1 MSLKNMRHLYSLLYC
16 DIDVERGRSPDVA
29 VNAFKDLINKVKD
42 DIPETQIL
50 LLSMK
55 PTLIDDF
62 LRQEGRKNKIITNE
76 KWLAYCNDEENL
88 HYVEITNPMLNPDG
102 RLRSDI
108 FISDGMHLNT
118 LGYTLWDPVIRKK
131 IANLTK

>member
-1 MSLKNMRHLYSLLYC
+1 VVLVVRVSLKSSIIVAMLLKNMRHLYSLLYC

-42 DIPETQIL
+42 DFPETQIL

-76 KWLAYCNDEENL
+76 K
-88 HYVEITNPMLNPDG
+88 
-102 RLRSDI
+102 
-108 FISDGMHLNT
+108 
-118 LGYTLWDPVIRKK
+118 
-131 IANLTK
+131 